1 MPAGTPCADVVR
13 HGHHTYLIKIA
24 LWSGDIGR
32 SECIP
37 CHAPIPTCQHCVQS
51 LVLAPLFVWLEL
63 LFVLGYRP
71 ALHAELLRSI
81 EANVATI
88 DQSKQPL
95 LKEPQQIDAAAAEPA
110 DAK

>member
-1 MPAGTPCADVVR
+1 MASSLTRPCC
-13 HGHHTYLIKIA
+13 L
-24 LWSGDIGR
+24 
-32 SECIP
+32 
-37 CHAPIPTCQHCVQS
+37 QS

-71 ALHAELLRSI
+71 ALHGALLRSI

-95 LKEPQQIDAAAAEPA
+95 LKEPQQTDAASAEPV